1 MRVRRG
7 EEPRLEG
14 GRRAGTVD
22 GRAGGGQA
30 EIGTAGAGAQV
41 AAAGPVREGSE
52 RSGWR
57 LAHRGEDSMGATCS
71 REPNVFSI
79 RDNII
84 RGKAGYICVIQNGSH
99 YLIWSA
105 KTPQQI
111 EVYFCVV
118 AVLGSIHFSLRKKW

>member
-1 MRVRRG
+1 
-7 EEPRLEG
+7 
-14 GRRAGTVD
+14 
-22 GRAGGGQA
+22 
-30 EIGTAGAGAQV
+30 
-41 AAAGPVREGSE
+41 
-52 RSGWR
+52 
-57 LAHRGEDSMGATCS
+57 MGATCS
-71 REPNVFSI
+71 RAPNVFSI
-79 RDNII
+79 GDDMI